1 MFRFLANL
9 FAADTARTTRTPVN
23 TFRPQVT
30 GMEDRSTPASLVA
43 TAFDPQPEPPTGTRT
58 AAVSTSTTG
67 TTSIP
72 GVYIP
77 GVYIPGV
84 YVPGP
89 GYATRG

>member
-9 FAADTARTTRTPVN
+9 FAADTASTASTPAN

-30 GMEDRSTPASLVA
+30 GMEDRYTPAALTAV
-43 TAFDPQPEPPTGTRT
+43 AFDPQPEPPAGTRT